1 MIRDTCDTSLTFEN
15 IEELKYWLAYK
26 IFNDCDTIDS
36 INYRL
41 LDIEEGIKI
50 HWFEEV
56 EIKED
61 TNNDN

>member
-1 MIRDTCDTSLTFEN
+1 MIRDTCDKSLTFEN
-15 IEELKYWLAYK
+15 IKELKRWLAYK

-41 LDIEEGIKI
+41 LDIEDGIKI

-56 EIKED
+56 EI
-61 TNNDN
+61 